1 MRRPAKQP
9 PPSPAAPRWVQLDM
23 FPRPVVV
30 EPLDPRAVGGPRTRV
45 LSVHLVREHAGAPAH
60 RVFADRHGWY
70 CEEHG
75 ARCPLVG
82 ALRRSL
88 ESGSAAGQA

>member
-1 MRRPAKQP
+1 MRRSAKQQP
-9 PPSPAAPRWVQLDM
+9 PTVVPRWVQLDM
-23 FPRPVVV
+23 FPRPLVV
-30 EPLDPRAVGGPRTRV
+30 EPLDARVVGGPRTRV
-45 LSVHLVREHAGAPAH
+45 RSVHLVREHAGAPAH

-88 ESGSAAGQA
+88 ESGGSAAEQA